1 MLNCDLFVAL
11 HQIIG
16 MLEVKDAKI
25 AVGGQ
30 TLAAGLSFMARDG
43 QLTCITGPEGSGKT
57 TLLRTLMGFLPI
69 GSGYVSVDGE
79 LLTVK
84 SSQAFRR
91 MMAYLPQQIQQLRHQ
106 LMPVE
111 APVCEAETYGVWNAL
126 LPKAVVTEMPAPL
139 SPEEIFLLV
148 EQTLSDAK
156 GKQII
161 IADEPAAH
169 LTPEL
174 TLRLLQQ
181 LRDQADAGKTV
192 LIASRRPLLVEH
204 ADLVIEMNQN
214 T

>member
-1 MLNCDLFVAL
+1 MVNCDLFVSL

-174 TLRLLQQ
+174 TLRLLQL